1 LSSKLLRTA
10 LVGGAV
16 VGGILLLVGGVA
28 EAQSAGVMAGDPG
41 SAASQGKQVLGQTID
56 GPSSALQL
64 VVLLTVASLA
74 PAIILTSTCFA
85 RFAIVFSFVRN
96 GLATQGAPPS
106 QVLVGMALFMTLFVM
121 APTGNQIYEE
131 ALRPYLDGEISEAQ
145 AMKQGTPPLRR
156 FLLERTN
163 ERDLELFYEV
173 SSAPRPNQADDVP
186 LRIAI
191 PAFVLSE
198 LQTAFKMG
206 LVVLLPFLVIDLIV
220 ASVLSALGMV
230 MLPPPIVSLPIK
242 LLVFVSVDGWHLVVS
257 SLLRGVG

>member
-1 LSSKLLRTA
+1 MNPKLLISLFA
-10 LVGGAV
+10 LAAV
-16 VGGILLLVGGVA
+16 TLIASVASAQGVA
-28 EAQSAGVMAGDPG
+28 PEPTTL
-41 SAASQGKQVLGQTID
+41 ASQGHQLIEKAGD
-56 GPSSALQL
+56 GPSSAIQL
-64 VVLLTVASLA
+64 VVMLTVASLA

-121 APTGNQIYEE
+121 APTGKLIYD
-131 ALRPYLDGEISEAQ
+131 AGLQPYLNGEIGEAE
-145 AMKQGTPPLRR
+145 AIERGTPPLRD
-156 FLLERTN
+156 FLLKRTS

-173 SSAPRPNQADDVP
+173 SSQERPTTAADVP
-186 LRIAI
+186 LRIAV

-206 LVVLLPFLVIDLIV
+206 LVILLPFLVIDLIV

-242 LLVFVSVDGWHLVVS
+242 LLVFVAVDGWHLVVK
-257 SLLRGVG
+257 SLLLGVA

>member
-1 LSSKLLRTA
+1 LRLRVAIGFAFAVAITVLASVASAQGVAPDPSSLSSQAAHLIAKNNGT
-10 LVGGAV
+10 GPT
-16 VGGILLLVGGVA
+16 
-28 EAQSAGVMAGDPG
+28 SAM
-41 SAASQGKQVLGQTID
+41 
-56 GPSSALQL
+56 QL
-64 VVLLTVASLA
+64 VVLLTIASLA

-121 APTGNQIYEE
+121 APTGQKMYE
-131 ALRPYLDGEISEAQ
+131 LGFKPYLDGNISEKQ
-145 AMKQGTPPLRR
+145 AIERSTPPLRT
-156 FLLERTN
+156 FLLKRTS

-173 SSAPRPNQADDVP
+173 SSQPRPTSASDVP

-206 LVVLLPFLVIDLIV
+206 LVILLPFLVIDLIV

-242 LLVFVSVDGWHLVVS
+242 LLVFVAVDGWHLVVK
-257 SLLRGVG
+257 SLLLGAV

>member
-1 LSSKLLRTA
+1 MKPKLIISLSA
-10 LVGGAV
+10 LAAV
-16 VGGILLLVGGVA
+16 TLVASVASAQGVVVPEPA
-28 EAQSAGVMAGDPG
+28 TLT
-41 SAASQGKQVLGQTID
+41 SQGHQLIEKAGS
-56 GPSSALQL
+56 GPSSAIQL
-64 VVLLTVASLA
+64 VVMLTVASLA

-121 APTGNQIYEE
+121 APTGKLIYDAGLE
-131 ALRPYLDGEISEAQ
+131 PYLNGEISEAE
-145 AMKQGTPPLRR
+145 AIERGTPPLRE
-156 FLLERTN
+156 FLLKRTN

-173 SSAPRPNQADDVP
+173 SSQERPTTADDVP
-186 LRIAI
+186 LRIAV

-206 LVVLLPFLVIDLIV
+206 LVILLPFLVIDLIV

-242 LLVFVSVDGWHLVVS
+242 LLVFVAVDGWHLVVK
-257 SLLRGVG
+257 SLLLGVA